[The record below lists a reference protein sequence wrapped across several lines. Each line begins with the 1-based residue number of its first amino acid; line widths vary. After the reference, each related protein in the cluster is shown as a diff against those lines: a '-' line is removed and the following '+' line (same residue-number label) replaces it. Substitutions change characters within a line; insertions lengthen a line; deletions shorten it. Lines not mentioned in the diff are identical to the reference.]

1 MKPLKIWSYL
11 IGLMIIGSCSFE
23 SQIPEGEYLIEGYLK
38 NVEDGAVIMLY
49 QLEKNTGSVVG
60 RDTVINGRFSFR
72 DTITGGVRKLSI
84 GSISKGFPGVFL
96 NIRVASSTKTVIE
109 GEDRMIPTWQVYS
122 TLKEQKEQCRLYKA
136 ARKEWYERASLSIK
150 QDSLRLIRNRY
161 NQKDVVY
168 KQAKAQI
175 DSIKIME
182 RHLML
187 QIYKKQLEVLKE
199 MPISLIWMET
209 YADLL
214 KLLTFGEYDSIAEEI
229 RDLYKKLSESDKQT
243 ELGKI
248 CTEYMNLPTPIAE
261 GDTMVDGDLFDVN
274 GNLHHLSE
282 FKGKY
287 ILLDFWSRGC
297 APCVASLPEME
308 EIIEQYKGRMEV
320 VSISIDSENLW
331 KSFVKE
337 KQIKGN
343 QWNELRKGMNTGL
356 TVVYKVKSY
365 PSYVMI
371 SQDGKVMKIW
381 AGYGKGSLKKQIK
394 ELLQ

>member
-1 MKPLKIWSYL
+1 
-11 IGLMIIGSCSFE
+11 
-23 SQIPEGEYLIEGYLK
+23 
-38 NVEDGAVIMLY
+38 
-49 QLEKNTGSVVG
+49 
-60 RDTVINGRFSFR
+60 
-72 DTITGGVRKLSI
+72 
-84 GSISKGFPGVFL
+84 
-96 NIRVASSTKTVIE
+96 
-109 GEDRMIPTWQVYS
+109 
-122 TLKEQKEQCRLYKA
+122 
-136 ARKEWYERASLSIK
+136 
-150 QDSLRLIRNRY
+150 
-161 NQKDVVY
+161 
-168 KQAKAQI
+168 
-175 DSIKIME
+175 
-182 RHLML
+182 ML